1 MQEENRIKNG
11 PPEETKREQ
20 VIMVKTSHQELHT
33 ESIYLLRK
41 WRYHVRWSRK
51 HFEHSKKDHLSQ
63 GVQQSRTRE
72 TIFKE
77 SHLFA
82 THLSP
87 TLLKHWDLLDETYQ
101 TRLLQSDI
109 ENISF
114 YV

>member
-1 MQEENRIKNG
+1 MSGGQENILSIPKRI
-11 PPEETKREQ
+11 
-20 VIMVKTSHQELHT
+20 
-33 ESIYLLRK
+33 IYLKVFNSLEQEK
-41 WRYHVRWSRK
+41 QYLK
-51 HFEHSKKDHLSQ
+51 
-63 GVQQSRTRE
+63 
-72 TIFKE
+72 